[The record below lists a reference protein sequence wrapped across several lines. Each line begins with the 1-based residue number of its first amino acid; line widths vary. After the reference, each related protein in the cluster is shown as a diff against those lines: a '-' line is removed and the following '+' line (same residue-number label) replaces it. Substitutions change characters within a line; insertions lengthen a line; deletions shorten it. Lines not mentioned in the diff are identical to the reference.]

1 MVANSMLQ
9 SSMTAD
15 DDFSYST
22 NKLVRRA
29 PCSRSLVFYTP
40 TKEDQNKEIDVF
52 LDDDILDVL
61 SSPRAMGMLYKH
73 YLLVCVIKRKYFFIL
88 FHRKSLF
95 FL

>member
-61 SSPRAMGMLYKH
+61 SSPRAMD
-73 YLLVCVIKRKYFFIL
+73 
-88 FHRKSLF
+88 
-95 FL
+95 